1 MVNLLI
7 ANKDTAFIKALIN
20 TISDDQLR
28 VLKVATNKNETI
40 KFFTTTNIDIA
51 IVDFEI
57 YKYIEVELKKN
68 KYRFAKSIIIT
79 STNTNEELENDSL
92 IYCSILQNSDLS
104 FIHKKVKELVLN
116 KFKDTNI
123 ANIKKKIKNEMN
135 YLNYNPIYVG
145 TNYIIESI
153 LLIAQSEEDLISN
166 LEKDVYPIIAEKYN
180 KTISNIK
187 CNIHQ
192 STTNMYY
199 ECDSNKLQCYFNLE
213 SDVKPKPK
221 LVMTTILNKILY
233 N

>member
-1 MVNLLI
+1 MVNILI
-7 ANKDTAFIKALIN
+7 ANRDIVFIKALVN
-20 TISDDQLR
+20 TIGDTQCKI
-28 VLKVATNKNETI
+28 LKIATDPNETI
-40 KFFTTTNIDIA
+40 EFFNTSNIDIA
-51 IVDFEI
+51 IVDIEI
-57 YKYIEVELKKN
+57 YKYIEIELKKR
-68 KYRFAKSIIIT
+68 KEKFIKSIIIT
-79 STNTNEELENDSL
+79 STSLNEELEKDAL

-104 FIHKKVKELVLN
+104 FIYSKVKELVAN
-116 KFKDTNI
+116 KSRDTDI
-123 ANIKKKIKNEMN
+123 ANIKMKIKNEMN

-166 LEKDVYPIIAEKYN
+166 LEKEVYPIIAEKYN

-187 CNIHQ
+187 SNIHQ

-213 SDVKPKPK
+213 CDVKPKPK

-233 N
+233 S